1 MIRVDGSSQ
10 CGVSLWL
17 FSLDLYP
24 LGKISI
30 GGKRGLIFKLTRKHL
45 LEKRQEFLGVHG
57 GGECDILKF
66 DGGDVVFHQI
76 E

>member
-1 MIRVDGSSQ
+1 MIQVDGSSQ

-17 FSLDLYP
+17 FLLDLYP
-24 LGKISI
+24 LVKVSI
-30 GGKRGLIFKLTRKHL
+30 GENRGLIFKLTRKDL

-66 DGGDVVFHQI
+66 
-76 E
+76 